1 MRATLGDIILIAL
14 MLVLVWLVLNWVIK
28 VTVNT
33 GKTLLT
39 IGLILGI
46 LQFGFGSR
54 ALLTRTWEL
63 WQKWWPSV
71 THLFLTQCRTRTIGH

>member
-1 MRATLGDIILIAL
+1 MKTTIGDILL
-14 MLVLVWLVLNWVIK
+14 LTLTLCLVWLVLRWLIR
-28 VTVNT
+28 VTVDT

-46 LQFGFGSR
+46 LQFGFGLGPR

-63 WQKWWPSV
+63 WEKWWPSV
-71 THLFLTQCRTRTIGH
+71 THLFLTQFGLW